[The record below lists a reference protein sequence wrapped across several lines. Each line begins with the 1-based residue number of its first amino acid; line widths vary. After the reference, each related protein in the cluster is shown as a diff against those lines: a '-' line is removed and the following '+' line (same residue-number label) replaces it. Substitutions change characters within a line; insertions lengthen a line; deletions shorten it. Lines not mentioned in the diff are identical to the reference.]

1 VSKSALYHYFPSKQ
15 ELFAACTELVTQPN
29 NLYGRPVEEA
39 RSSAKDEAIT
49 SMLTVLDTQFQGE
62 MFLLLDYIRGKSAG
76 DVANDPLMQMA
87 NTRYLN
93 ELANT
98 IGDSNADQAC
108 ALILGGLMMRLL
120 NGQQTDLEDIASWV
134 MTLDQ

>member
-1 VSKSALYHYFPSKQ
+1 
-15 ELFAACTELVTQPN
+15 
-29 NLYGRPVEEA
+29 
-39 RSSAKDEAIT
+39 
-49 SMLTVLDTQFQGE
+49 
-62 MFLLLDYIRGKSAG
+62 
-76 DVANDPLMQMA
+76 MQMA